1 MVARKKRAL
10 RGLLRPLYIRGS
22 PVGRKKQK
30 SRMGCDM
37 AGYDLVGIGNAL
49 VDVLAPIEDV
59 FLEAHSLD
67 KGAMT
72 LVDTERSS
80 AIYDDMLSTQEVS
93 GGSCGNTMAGFA
105 SLGGKA
111 AFIGKVRDDRFG
123 KVFRHDMQ
131 ALGVDFATT
140 AACKGPA
147 TGSCLV
153 LITPDAQ
160 RTMCTNLGAASNL
173 TPADIGKEVIQSAKI
188 VYMEGYL
195 FDPPAAQ
202 VAFAEAADL
211 AHEVGRKVSITLSD
225 PFCVDRHRHAFQMLV
240 ADHTDILFGNED
252 EVKSLYQVDDLDTA
266 LQHLRENC
274 EIACIT
280 RGNKGS
286 VILSGHEIHIIDP
299 LPLDR
304 VVDTTGAGDQYAAG
318 FLYGYTQGMDL
329 KHCGQIAT
337 VTATEA
343 IGHIGARPQTDFK
356 ELVERELG

>member
-1 MVARKKRAL
+1 
-10 RGLLRPLYIRGS
+10 
-22 PVGRKKQK
+22 
-30 SRMGCDM
+30 M
-37 AGYDLVGIGNAL
+37 AEYDLVGIGNAL

-59 FLEAHSLD
+59 FLEVHSLE

-80 AIYDDMLSTQEVS
+80 AIYGDMPSAQEVS

-123 KVFRHDMQ
+123 KVFRNDLQ
-131 ALGVDFATT
+131 ALGVDFATMP
-140 AACKGPA
+140 ACSGPA

-173 TPADIGKEVIQSAKI
+173 MPEDVGKGVIQSAKV

-202 VAFAEAADL
+202 AAFALAANL
-211 AHEVGRKVSITLSD
+211 AHEAGQKVSITLSD
-225 PFCVDRHRHAFQMLV
+225 PFCVDRHRHAFQRLV

-252 EVKSLYQVDDLDTA
+252 EVKSLYQADDFDTA
-266 LQHLRENC
+266 LQHLRGHC

-280 RGNKGS
+280 RGKKGS
-286 VILSGHEIHIIDP
+286 VILSGHEIYIIDP
-299 LPLDR
+299 LPLDS

-329 KHCGQIAT
+329 KRCGQIAA
-337 VTATEA
+337 VAATEV
-343 IGHIGARPQTDFK
+343 IGHIGARPETNLK
-356 ELVERELG
+356 ELVDRELG